1 MSKIAVLN
9 GPNLNMLGKRD
20 PALYGTETLDD
31 IEQLCIDTAKQE
43 GHELVF
49 MQTNHEGVLIDAI
62 HRAVEEIDAIVINAG
77 AWTHTSIAI
86 HDALEL
92 FEGPIVEVHLSHI
105 HQREDFRAT
114 SYISL
119 VTDALICGAGAH
131 GYRLGIL
138 HAAHLLNGF

>member
-1 MSKIAVLN
+1 MSKIAVFN

-20 PALYGTETLDD
+20 PEYYGTETLDD
-31 IEQLCIDTAKQE
+31 IEQLCQDTAAQE

-49 MQTNHEGVLIDAI
+49 LQTNHEGVLIDAI
-62 HRAVEEIDAIVINAG
+62 HNASEHIDAIVINAG

-105 HQREDFRAT
+105 HQREEFRT
-114 SYISL
+114 HSYISL
-119 VTDALICGAGAH
+119 IADALICGAGAH

-138 HAAHLLNGF
+138 HAAHLINGF